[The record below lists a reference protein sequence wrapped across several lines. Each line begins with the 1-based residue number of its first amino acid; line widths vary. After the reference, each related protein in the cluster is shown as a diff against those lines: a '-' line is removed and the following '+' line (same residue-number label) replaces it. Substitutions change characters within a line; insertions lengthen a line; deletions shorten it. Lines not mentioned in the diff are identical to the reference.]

1 MRRGSISRVNRV
13 EAGAPEINQARALI
27 EAL

>member
-13 EAGAPEINQARALI
+13 EAGCTGDQQARALI